1 MLRRRSDGPRRGCE
15 IRTLVLPLSL
25 ALLLVLLPAPAS
37 ASWER
42 EVRDAVVRAGFPDL
56 ADRAVRATRGA
67 VLVDRTVLRRS
78 PTALGVSRFGGLPDM
93 PVGEPWPQCAGR
105 AQSFLAQVRVRDL
118 PVSAGVLRRVGGLLL
133 VFSDIEFEDPTDTG
147 YGLAAGRCTTIVRAP
162 RGTRLARRA
171 LPRMPQLR
179 LRSARMRFTARPDI
193 PDTRADEPRL
203 YAPMRDVHV
212 ARDRHQAW
220 WSVRDQLL
228 GRANRA
234 HKLLGHLEQV
244 NGESGRCYWRT
255 QRAAGA
261 WRHLITVGWDERL
274 GFEIADGGRLQIVIS
289 PSDLARGRFEDV
301 CAIFDSA

>member
-1 MLRRRSDGPRRGCE
+1 M
-15 IRTLVLPLSL
+15 RTLLL
-25 ALLLVLLPAPAS
+25 ALWLILLLVPFPPSAS
-37 ASWER
+37 ANWER

-67 VLVDRTVLRRS
+67 VLVDRTVLWRT
-78 PTALGVSRFGGLPDM
+78 PTALGTSRFGGLPDM

-118 PVSAGVLRRVGGLLL
+118 PVSARALRRVGGLLL
-133 VFSDIEFEDPTDTG
+133 VFSDIEFEDPADTS
-147 YGLAAGRCTTIVRAP
+147 YGIWAGRCTTIVRAP

-171 LPRMPQLR
+171 RPRMPQLR

-193 PDTRADEPRL
+193 PDTTADDDRL

-220 WSVRDQLL
+220 WSVREQLL
-228 GRANRA
+228 GRRNLA

-255 QRAAGA
+255 QRSPGA

-274 GFEIADGGRLQIVIS
+274 GFEIADTGRLQIVIS
-289 PSDLARGRFEDV
+289 PSDLAQARFDDV